1 MAIYYID
8 PINGDDANN
17 GLSWATAWKTIQ
29 SGATYARIAPGD
41 IIRIAKSPPPVSIG
55 QATWTNLSKVVTLA
69 TPQTQNIDLCEE
81 AWTPSAN
88 VTASLST
95 TRKQGNY
102 SVQLAIGAD
111 FTTGKIAYRTLS
123 SLDLSSYQ
131 KISFWFRNDSVMV
144 AANTFRLV
152 LCSDT
157 DGNTIVDSFPI
168 PEIKSKGRW
177 LPLTLERT
185 GGGNLGSNIQS
196 VAIYADADP
205 GGLTIYLDN
214 IIACTTD
221 GLNLQSLISKNSNE
235 QGGDEAWYGLQSING
250 TTLML
255 DNGTNT
261 NADAGR
267 GYYGTS
273 ETVETFKRETFKV
286 AQPEQYASSVQ
297 HIQKSGTA
305 SAPITFSGGWNTQ
318 TNVRDGV
325 TIYDELGGWGVGL
338 YTAGK
343 WYLVIEGL
351 GFYRC
356 STGVHHHDSYYVSSS
371 IEFCGNCENGVSAA
385 GGARNFISVRATN
398 NNAQHGVANYAYWMT
413 WRVGQAHNNLANG
426 LLTSDGYTRFE
437 ADSVCNNN
445 YGVRVQYLAA
455 GTVIQ
460 NAYISDNSVASLYLG
475 YLDVYCRNVFMGDA
489 TEVTSLASIYNQKVY
504 STNHDQVDSYHCI
517 FMYGGRV
524 YTDSSIRHRETG
536 CSWRLDPTHSDRNE
550 FFPVALKIA
559 TIAVQANSQVTV
571 SAWFRRNNTGINGR
585 LICKGGQ
592 IAGVPDSVYAN
603 MTAAANT
610 WEQLTIQFTPT
621 EPGVVEIEAHA
632 WGGTTYSVWVDDLS
646 ITQS

>member
-17 GLSWATAWKTIQ
+17 GLSWATAWKTIT
-29 SGATYARIAPGD
+29 SGATAARIAPGD

-69 TPQTQNIDLCEE
+69 TAQTQNIDLCEE

-102 SVQLAIGAD
+102 SVQLAIGAN

-168 PEIKSKGRW
+168 PEIKSSGRW

-205 GGLTIYLDN
+205 GVLTIYLDN

-255 DNGTNT
+255 DNCTNT

-286 AQPEQYASSVQ
+286 QANTYYKAV
-297 HIQKSGTA
+297 HNIQDSGTA

-325 TIYDELGGWGVGL
+325 TIYDGLSGWGYGL
-338 YTAGK
+338 STNSK

-351 GFYRC
+351 GFCRYSSGFRY
-356 STGVHHHDSYYVSSS
+356 DNSYYVSSS
-371 IEFCGNCENGVSAA
+371 IEFCGNCGIGVQTVN
-385 GGARNFISVRATN
+385 GARNFTSVRATN
-398 NNAQHGVANYAYWMT
+398 NNAHYGVDNDDYWTT
-413 WRVGQAHNNLANG
+413 WRVGQANNNLSYA
-426 LLTSDGYTRFE
+426 LYTSGGYARFE
-437 ADSVCNNN
+437 VDSVCNNN
-445 YGVRVQYLAA
+445 YGVCVYQFAP
-455 GTVIQ
+455 GVVIQ
-460 NAYISDNSVASLYLG
+460 NAYISDNSVASFQPGLV
-475 YLDVYCRNVFMGDA
+475 DVYCRNVFMGDA
-489 TEVTSLASIYNQKVY
+489 TEVTPLSRFNDQKVY

-536 CSWRLDPTHSDRNE
+536 CSWRLDPTHSDRHE
-550 FFPVALKIA
+550 LFPVALKIA

-571 SAWFRRNNTGINGR
+571 SAWFRRNNTGITGR

-646 ITQS
+646 VTQS